1 LAPALPLV
9 GRCSGPGGREEARL
23 RHFPR
28 EPAHE
33 PAQIAGR
40 PDQIVLQ
47 AHLAEPA
54 IAGLAQ
60 SVTADQ
66 FALRAFDGVAAAL
79 FFFKRLGLHF
89 LTAGLQ

>member
-1 LAPALPLV
+1 MR
-9 GRCSGPGGREEARL
+9 G
-23 RHFPR
+23 FPR

-47 AHLAEPA
+47 AHLAQPA

-66 FALRAFDGVAAAL
+66 FALRAFDGIAPAL
-79 FFFKRLGLHF
+79 FGFKRLGLHF
-89 LTAGLQ
+89 PAAGLQ